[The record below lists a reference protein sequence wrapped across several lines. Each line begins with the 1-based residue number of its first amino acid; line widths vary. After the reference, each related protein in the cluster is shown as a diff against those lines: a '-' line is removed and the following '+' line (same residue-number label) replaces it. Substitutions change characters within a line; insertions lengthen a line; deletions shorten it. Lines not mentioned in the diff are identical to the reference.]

1 MFPLQYF
8 LHGKREIYLLF
19 KIKMRSDL
27 EFWNFKICARFNGHS
42 AFQFVYRCVIGNLSI
57 MSILYYKCS
66 RIFTLA
72 KVLWT
77 YWLYWVFVYYTS
89 NSAPVILIYHDLIY
103 KPRKIQWLGP
113 VIDIHIIMIV
123 LQWSSHSNKDN
134 AVVLVVLL

>member
-27 EFWNFKICARFNGHS
+27 EIRNFKICARFNGHS
-42 AFQFVYRCVIGNLSI
+42 AFQFVYRCVIGNLSL
-57 MSILYYKCS
+57 MSILHYKCS
-66 RIFTLA
+66 SLFILA
-72 KVLWT
+72 IVPWT
-77 YWLYWVFVYYTS
+77 YWLYSS
-89 NSAPVILIYHDLIY
+89 NGASVILIYHDLIH
-103 KPRKIQWLGP
+103 KPRKIQWLSP

-134 AVVLVVLL
+134 AVVLL